1 MDIYW
6 NIFTMHGPM
15 NVKFPNNTSK
25 WQLEFNSAFKGLMC
39 SIYVVTI
46 RQHTKIHYVLMT
58 VIMSEQIAC
67 VIVNVMMV

>member
-25 WQLEFNSAFKGLMC
+25 WQMEFNSAFKGLK
-39 SIYVVTI
+39 SIEKFCFT
-46 RQHTKIHYVLMT
+46 Q
-58 VIMSEQIAC
+58 
-67 VIVNVMMV
+67 